1 MQMLEWAE
9 TGISNLAG
17 EIAMVFGLAMWV
29 TTFPRIRRKFFELF
43 FYTHYLYIPLMVFYV
58 FHVGFSYFCITFP
71 GFYLF
76 LVDRYLRFL
85 QSQRKVRLVSARI
98 LPCKAV
104 ELNFSKCLG
113 LRYNPTSIMFI
124 SLPGISKLQWH
135 PFTVTSNNNT
145 DPDRHDT
152 LVMISGGS
160 GITPFFSI
168 IRELLF
174 YASTRSCKT
183 KQVLLITSFKK
194 SVDLTMLDLL
204 LPVSA
209 NYDITQLPLRIEA
222 YVTREKEP
230 IPDDQKLCQTVWFLP
245 SATDAPVSASLG
257 SNTWLWHGAIISS
270 SFFTFLLFFG
280 ILATFYVYP
289 VDNSTSTRFSYTGKN
304 ALSMFF
310 VCLSIAM
317 TATAAFIWHE
327 KQNAKKMMQIHSLD
341 RPKPKG
347 IPRPGQWLYN
357 SKRDLESFPHQS
369 LFQNTT
375 VHYGE
380 RPDFKIATTIGTVV
394 AYFLVPMRSLGQDSW
409 KIAAALMGR
418 HIGGAVNYVAIAGAL
433 GVSPSVLAAGLAA
446 DNVICAVYFTTLFAL
461 ASKIPPE
468 PSTSTKDDGS
478 NMELETS
485 NKLPVLQTATAIA
498 VALIICKLGTSFTK
512 YLGIQGGSLPAITA
526 IVFFTV
532 VGASGNIWN
541 VIYTAPSIFMFALVQ
556 IAVHL
561 AVILGLG
568 KLFRFDLKLLL
579 LASNANVGGPT
590 TACGMATAEGWTSL
604 VVPGILA
611 GIFGIAIATF
621 LGIGFGVTV
630 LKTM

>member
-1 MQMLEWAE
+1 MLLELKTKDSHKFCGMQMLEWAE

-17 EIAMVFGLAMWV
+17 EIAMVFGLAMWA

-43 FYTHYLYIPLMVFYV
+43 FYTHYLYIPLIIFYV
-58 FHVGFSYFCITFP
+58 FHVGFSYFCITLP

-76 LVDRYLRFL
+76 LVDRCLRFL

-124 SLPGISKLQWH
+124 NLPGISKLQWH

-145 DPDRHDT
+145 DPDRLSVLIKCEGSWTESLYQKLSQPIPLERLEVSVEGPYGPASIHFFRHDT

-257 SNTWLWHGAIISS
+257 SNTWLWHGAIISA

-280 ILATFYVYP
+280 ILARYYVYP
-289 VDNSTSTRFSYTGKN
+289 VDNNTSTRFSYTEKN

-327 KQNAKKMMQIHSLD
+327 KQNAKKMMLIHSLD

-357 SKRDLESFPHQS
+357 SRRDLESFPHQS

-380 RPDFKIATTIGTVV
+380 RPDFK
-394 AYFLVPMRSLGQDSW
+394 
-409 KIAAALMGR
+409 
-418 HIGGAVNYVAIAGAL
+418 
-433 GVSPSVLAAGLAA
+433 
-446 DNVICAVYFTTLFAL
+446 
-461 ASKIPPE
+461 SKIH
-468 PSTSTKDDGS
+468 S
-478 NMELETS
+478 
-485 NKLPVLQTATAIA
+485 
-498 VALIICKLGTSFTK
+498 SF
-512 YLGIQGGSLPAITA
+512 QFSL
-526 IVFFTV
+526 F
-532 VGASGNIWN
+532 
-541 VIYTAPSIFMFALVQ
+541 
-556 IAVHL
+556 
-561 AVILGLG
+561 
-568 KLFRFDLKLLL
+568 
-579 LASNANVGGPT
+579 
-590 TACGMATAEGWTSL
+590 E
-604 VVPGILA
+604 
-611 GIFGIAIATF
+611 
-621 LGIGFGVTV
+621 
-630 LKTM
+630 